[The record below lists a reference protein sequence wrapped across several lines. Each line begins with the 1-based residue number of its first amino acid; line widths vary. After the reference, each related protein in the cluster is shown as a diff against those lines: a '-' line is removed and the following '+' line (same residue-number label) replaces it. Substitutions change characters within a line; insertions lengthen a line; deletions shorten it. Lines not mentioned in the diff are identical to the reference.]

1 MGTGL
6 RPLPVLCCG
15 LIAKAAGSGRQSAVS
30 GDARSDDQ
38 ITSVRMPGREPCNRC
53 GFNDHRVPAM
63 VCGRPTG
70 PTDQEGLRQGF
81 SIDCGRPRSAWP
93 RTVDTSRACAHR
105 HDARS
110 HEALFRRRADH
121 HLHEIGS
128 LFARERSLPYER
140 VPCHERDR
148 VADGCRRAHALTTSL
163 AASRHQ

>member
-1 MGTGL
+1 MDEIAFEPHVDDDVL
-6 RPLPVLCCG
+6 RLMFTACHPVLSVEARVALTLKMVAG
-15 LIAKAAGSGRQSAVS
+15 LS
-30 GDARSDDQ
+30 
-38 ITSVRMPGREPCNRC
+38 T
-53 GFNDHRVPAM
+53 
-63 VCGRPTG
+63 
-70 PTDQEGLRQGF
+70 
-81 SIDCGRPRSAWP
+81 RSAWP
-93 RTVDTSRACAHR
+93 RTVDRSRACAHR